1 VQGKN
6 TAHACGPSAVK
17 EDIKMQPQFTPEEIE
32 TASFTIGLRG
42 YDKQEVEDYLVAVAD
57 HIRLISDVSR
67 SAYVDLGEEMGDLL
81 QHARD
86 SADEMTRTAQE
97 EATALRAEVDSEATD
112 KRREAD
118 EYRQRAKDDV
128 DEEVKRIR
136 EGAEEQARGIIQDA
150 QQRIVTL
157 QQEEVEARERIRALR
172 LQLLEVTLRLQRFE
186 VAEEAAEEAEAEAI
200 EEFEPG
206 APETVETM
214 ALAEPTD
221 SGDDD
226 DAQPPARH
234 ETAESTSD
242 DEDLIKLDEHAEE
255 SRS

>member
-1 VQGKN
+1 
-6 TAHACGPSAVK
+6 
-17 EDIKMQPQFTPEEIE
+17 MQPQFTPEEIE

-67 SAYVDLGEEMGDLL
+67 SAYVDLGEEMGELL

-86 SADEMTRTAQE
+86 SADEMTRKAQE
-97 EATALRAEVDSEATD
+97 EATALRAEVDAEATNT
-112 KRREAD
+112 RREAD
-118 EYRQRAKDDV
+118 EYRQRAKDDIG
-128 DEEVKRIR
+128 EEVKRIR

-150 QQRIVTL
+150 QRRIVTL
-157 QQEEVEARERIRALR
+157 QKEDVEARERIRALR

-206 APETVETM
+206 APETVETI
-214 ALAEPTD
+214 ALAEPAD
-221 SGDDD
+221 SSDLDDSPSPPQAETVEFASQDDD
-226 DAQPPARH
+226 I
-234 ETAESTSD
+234 
-242 DEDLIKLDEHAEE
+242 IKLDDERTEE
-255 SRS
+255 TRS

>member
-1 VQGKN
+1 
-6 TAHACGPSAVK
+6 
-17 EDIKMQPQFTPEEIE
+17 MQPQFTPEEIE

-57 HIRLISDVSR
+57 HIRLLSDVSR
-67 SAYVDLGEEMGDLL
+67 SAYVDLGEEMGELL

-86 SADEMTRTAQE
+86 SADEMTRKAQE
-97 EATALRAEVDSEATD
+97 EATALKAEVDAEATNT
-112 KRREAD
+112 RREAD

-128 DEEVKRIR
+128 GEEVKRIR

-150 QQRIVTL
+150 QRRIVTL
-157 QQEEVEARERIRALR
+157 QKEDVEARERIRALR

-206 APETVETM
+206 APETVETI
-214 ALAEPTD
+214 ALAEPED
-221 SGDDD
+221 SSDGDDD
-226 DAQPPARH
+226 PEPAQA
-234 ETAESTSD
+234 ETVELSSH
-242 DEDLIKLDEHAEE
+242 DEDIIKLDDERTEE
-255 SRS
+255 TRS

>member
-1 VQGKN
+1 
-6 TAHACGPSAVK
+6 
-17 EDIKMQPQFTPEEIE
+17 MQPELTPEEIE

-67 SAYVDLGEEMGDLL
+67 SAYVDLGDEMGQLL

-86 SADEMTRTAQE
+86 SADEMTRKAQE
-97 EATALRAEVDSEATD
+97 EATALRAEVDAESTD
-112 KRREAD
+112 KRRDAD
-118 EYRQRAKDDV
+118 EYRQRARDEV
-128 DEEVKRIR
+128 GEEVERIR
-136 EGAEEQARGIIQDA
+136 EGAEEQARGIIEDA
-150 QQRIVTL
+150 QRRIVTL

-206 APETVETM
+206 APETVETI
-214 ALAEPTD
+214 ALDEPAE
-221 SGDDD
+221 SDDD
-226 DAQPPARH
+226 DDSEPPAQA
-234 ETAESTSD
+234 ETVEFTARD
-242 DEDLIKLDEHAEE
+242 DDVIDLDEQAKE
-255 SRS
+255 SHS

>member
-1 VQGKN
+1 
-6 TAHACGPSAVK
+6 
-17 EDIKMQPQFTPEEIE
+17 MQPELTPEEIE

-57 HIRLISDVSR
+57 HLRLISDVSR
-67 SAYVDLGEEMGDLL
+67 SAYVDLGEEMGELL

-86 SADEMTRTAQE
+86 SADEMTRKAQE
-97 EATALRAEVDSEATD
+97 EATAIRAEVDAEAAD
-112 KRREAD
+112 KRRDAD
-118 EYRQRAKDDV
+118 EYRQRAKDEIG
-128 DEEVKRIR
+128 EEVKRIR
-136 EGAEEQARGIIQDA
+136 EGAEEQARGIIEDA
-150 QQRIVTL
+150 QRRIVTL

-214 ALAEPTD
+214 ALDEPAE
-221 SGDDD
+221 SDDD
-226 DAQPPARH
+226 DDSAPPAQAETVEFTRH
-234 ETAESTSD
+234 D
-242 DEDLIKLDEHAEE
+242 DDVIELDEHAKE
-255 SRS
+255 SHS